1 MGLATKD
8 ESGVAMMTDTVN
20 PATAAGRLA
29 AGVAAEP
36 KGPAREAAFAHALQ
50 VLQDR
55 RDEFNEQG
63 HVPRDY
69 IALLKK
75 AGLFG
80 VAVPEQF
87 GGEPQPPAEFMK
99 QVEQISAIDPATG
112 WVASFGSAP
121 VYFASLPVETQRKIY
136 AESTDIV
143 FAAGMFPMFEAERV
157 EGGYICS
164 GEWQFASG
172 CKGADLLGMGLRGGE
187 ETNGK
192 PLTAL
197 VDPAKVEI
205 VDNWSVAGMKA
216 TGSHNVRA
224 DRVFVP
230 DEMTFVRGG
239 QPTIDEPV
247 SRYPV
252 IAYAAQVLAVVGLGA
267 ARGALDYVTEVG
279 SANTSITGGPAKG
292 NRSNYKSGLAKA
304 EADLRSARA
313 FFYETTEEVWAKAV
327 ADEEITDQDKV
338 LLRMAAAQA
347 AHVSRDVV
355 LAAFN
360 LAGTGA
366 IFKGHPLQRF
376 LQDGLIPAQHA
387 MLQEHIFEASGAL
400 LLGLDAGIPSFP

>member
-1 MGLATKD
+1 MALATKD
-8 ESGVAMMTDTVN
+8 ESGVAIMTDTVDA
-20 PATAAGRLA
+20 ATAAGRLA

-36 KGPAREAAFAHALQ
+36 AGPARDAAFAHALQ
-50 VLQDR
+50 VLHER
-55 RDEFNEQG
+55 RDEFNAQG

-87 GGEPQPPAEFMK
+87 GGEPRPPAEFMK
-99 QVEQISAIDPATG
+99 QVEQISAVDPATG

-205 VDNWSVAGMKA
+205 VDNWDVAGMKA

-230 DEMTFVRGG
+230 DEMTFIRGG

-247 SRYPV
+247 NRYPV

-279 SANTSITGGPAKG
+279 SVNASITGGPAKG
-292 NRSNYKSGLAKA
+292 NRPNYKSGLARA

-327 ADEEITDQDKV
+327 ANEEITDRDKA

-366 IFKGHPLQRF
+366 IFEGHPLQRF
-376 LQDGLIPAQHA
+376 LQDGLVPAQHA